1 MSDTSTST
9 SDARP
14 ARPWSRVPLLAGLAA
29 GLCLAV
35 ASPPRAWAQSIMET
49 EQHAEGLPMNDPAS
63 IVTLQIENDAASTLH
78 GTSDQYYTSG
88 IRLGY
93 VSPTA
98 QVPKPLADAGRY
110 LWGNGVDRY
119 TIDITQALFTPRNT
133 QAPVPPPGDHPY
145 AGELLL
151 TGGLIHDTASTRNLF
166 ALTLGVVGPDAQG
179 ARVQNGFHDIIG
191 DTENQGWHYEIKDQ
205 VAVEL
210 LEQHSWRVPVARF
223 YGLETDGLLDVKVAG
238 GSVQDYVGS
247 GLRLRLGQGLGSDF
261 GPAKIT
267 PGTSGTDAYTP
278 TRPFVWYAFGGVD
291 GRLVGYDVALDGST
305 FRRNTPSV
313 HRIFDVG
320 EMEAGLAVMYYGVR
334 ISYTQTWQTPEFN
347 GSKGGL
353 FNYGSLALSARF

>member
-1 MSDTSTST
+1 MTDTRIA
-9 SDARP
+9 DAGPP
-14 ARPWSRVPLLAGLAA
+14 AQPRQRRRALPRLAGIGLALAA
-29 GLCLAV
+29 SIPA
-35 ASPPRAWAQSIMET
+35 AKAQSIMET
-49 EQHAEGLPMNDPAS
+49 EQRAQGLPLADPAS
-63 IVTLQIENDAASTLH
+63 IVTIQIENDAASTLS

-93 VSPTA
+93 VSPTGE
-98 QVPKPLADAGRY
+98 VPKVLADAGRY
-110 LWGNGVDRY
+110 LWGNGVDRF
-119 TIDITQALFTPRNT
+119 TIDISQSLFTPRDT
-133 QAPVPPPGDHPY
+133 QVPVPLPNDHPY

-166 ALTLGVVGPDAQG
+166 ALSLGVVGPDAQG

-191 DTENQGWHYEIKDQ
+191 DTENQGWHSEIQDQ

-210 LEQHSWRVPVARF
+210 LEQHTWRVPIAQF
-223 YGLETDGLLDVKVAG
+223 YGLETDGLPSLSVAG
-238 GSVQDYVGS
+238 GSVQDYVGA
-247 GLRLRLGQGLGSDF
+247 GLRLRLGQGLSSDF
-261 GPAKIT
+261 GPAKIQ
-267 PGTSGTDAYTP
+267 PGVSGTDAYTP
-278 TRPFVWYAFGGVD
+278 SRPFVWYAFGGVD

-320 EMEAGLAVMYYGVR
+320 EMEAGVAVMYYGVR
-334 ISYTQTWQTPEFN
+334 ISYTQTWQTPEFD